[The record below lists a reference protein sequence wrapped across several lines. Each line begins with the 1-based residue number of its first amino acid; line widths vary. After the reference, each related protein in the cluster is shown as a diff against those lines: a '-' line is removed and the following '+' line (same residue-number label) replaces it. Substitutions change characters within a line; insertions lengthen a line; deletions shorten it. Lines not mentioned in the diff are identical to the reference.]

1 MDGVGLHLGQEED
14 NGVHVHPDH
23 GGLHLDQEEG
33 GSLHLSQEED
43 NAMLYVHLDHGE
55 GGGLLVAEP
64 LHHRRHPGAGEL
76 DAA

>member
-1 MDGVGLHLGQEED
+1 MDGVGLLLGQEED

-23 GGLHLDQEEG
+23 GGLHLDQQEG
-33 GSLHLSQEED
+33 ASLHHGQEEV
-43 NAMLYVHLDHGE
+43 NGVHLDHGE

-64 LHHRRHPGAGEL
+64 LHHRHHPGAGEL